1 VTKFWNATAELMG
14 EGEGASSKSNS
25 RYLTDFEELSLLG
38 MLMADPSL
46 DSSLPRGPSFG
57 DINLIDKGF
66 ILYVNGTYAGFTVSL
81 LLLSCDEL
89 SAGEG
94 GFGHVVLCKNKLDGR
109 RYAMKKI
116 LLKDKTL
123 SQNNKILRLHH
134 HLYSMLAVK
143 GIEECVNFSEA
154 NDVCRAIQSP
164 ILFNCV

>member
-25 RYLTDFEELSLLG
+25 RYLTDFEELSLL
-38 MLMADPSL
+38 
-46 DSSLPRGPSFG
+46 
-57 DINLIDKGF
+57 
-66 ILYVNGTYAGFTVSL
+66 
-81 LLLSCDEL
+81 
-89 SAGEG
+89 GEG

-123 SQNNKILRLHH
+123 SQNNKILRLRH
-134 HLYSMLAVK
+134 HLYSMLAVN
-143 GIEECVNFSEA
+143 GIEECVNISEA

-164 ILFNCV
+164 IVFNCV

>member
-1 VTKFWNATAELMG
+1 
-14 EGEGASSKSNS
+14 
-25 RYLTDFEELSLLG
+25 
-38 MLMADPSL
+38 
-46 DSSLPRGPSFG
+46 
-57 DINLIDKGF
+57 
-66 ILYVNGTYAGFTVSL
+66 VNGTYAGFTVSL
-81 LLLSCDEL
+81 LYLLCDEL

-123 SQNNKILRLHH
+123 SQNNKILRLRH

-143 GIEECVNFSEA
+143 EIECVDFSEA

-164 ILFNCV
+164 IVFNCV